1 MTMIMLTNEEKKDI
15 KRRYLEAQET
25 IIDRLLDGDVSAA
38 ADMANVIA
46 EIIPAEV
53 FYSMMENMT
62 DDDCDKVA
70 EAENKM
76 KEKIIEE
83 DRKNNDE

>member
-46 EIIPAEV
+46 EIIPGEV